1 MRDFKVGDR
10 VVYMCGLESTGCF
23 HTFGRVDQ
31 NVVVHIP
38 DTLSYE
44 IAASLPC
51 VYSTVIYGLV
61 DAGRLM
67 KGEKILIH
75 AAAGGVGQA
84 AINFSQSVGAEI
96 FCTVSSPEKREVDWE
111 RPAWSYS
118 LLTLDSF

>member
-1 MRDFKVGDR
+1 VRDFKVGDR

-67 KGEKILIH
+67 EGEKILIH

-96 FCTVSSPEKREVDWE
+96 FCTVSSPEKREVDWSVL
-111 RPAWSYS
+111 PGAIS